1 MLEEDDLKVLRALQS
16 HANRS
21 LKEVALETGQP
32 VTTVHSRVKR
42 LEEQRIIKGYKA
54 VLDPS
59 RLNRATVAYIMVS
72 FAYRQ
77 PEAGRILSQRD
88 AAREI
93 AMFPEV
99 QEVHVITGE
108 WDLAVK
114 VRAKDVEALGKFV
127 VDRLRTI
134 RGVDRT
140 LTCMVLHTEKESL
153 ELNI

>member
-1 MLEEDDLKVLRALQS
+1 
-16 HANRS
+16 
-21 LKEVALETGQP
+21 
-32 VTTVHSRVKR
+32 
-42 LEEQRIIKGYKA
+42 
-54 VLDPS
+54 
-59 RLNRATVAYIMVS
+59 MVS

-77 PEAGRILSQRD
+77 PEAGRLLSQRD
-88 AAREI
+88 AAKEI
-93 AMFPEV
+93 ALFPEV

-114 VRAKDVEALGKFV
+114 VRAKDVESLGKFV

-140 LTCMVLHTEKESL
+140 LTCMVLHTEKETL